1 MSFQDKRITELDEL
15 TSPASGDYL
24 PIVDVS
30 DTAAG
35 TTKKISFSTIGT
47 NAVVSATNITSGT
60 LPDARLSANVTVQ
73 GNSFNT
79 ASKLVQLDGSAKLP
93 AVDGSQLT
101 ALTATN
107 ISSGTLA
114 DARLSA
120 NVTVQGNSFNAASKL
135 VQLDGSSRYPALNG
149 SQITNL
155 SKTQVGLSSV
165 PNVDCTDAGNITSG
179 TLADARLSMNV
190 SLKIKTV
197 NPIAAAGTY
206 PVAANANDAWFVTNH
221 GSGIVNFLLSNT
233 LIAGME
239 VKIFTNTNQSVSFA
253 TDTSVTAMYVGGS
266 IAPSG
271 IYVPAPAA
279 GRTISIHCVGVGLVF
294 ISGI

>member
-35 TTKKISFSTIGT
+35 TTKKISFSTIGI
-47 NAVVSATNITSGT
+47 NAVVSASNITSGT
-60 LPDARLSANVTVQ
+60 LADARLSANVTVQ

-79 ASKLVQLDGSAKLP
+79 ASKLVQLDGSTKLP

-135 VQLDGSSRYPALNG
+135 VQLDGSSRYPALDG

-165 PNVDCTDAGNITSG
+165 LNVDCTDAGNITSG
-179 TLADARLSMNV
+179 TLADARLSNNV
-190 SLKIKTV
+190 SLKTKSVT
-197 NPIAAAGTY
+197 PIGAAGAY
-206 PVAANANDAWFVTNH
+206 PLTSANNDTWYVTSHVAGIVSFVLANALVPGTE
-221 GSGIVNFLLSNT
+221 I
-233 LIAGME
+233 
-239 VKIFTNTNQSVSFA
+239 KIFTNTAQTISFT

-271 IYVPAPAA
+271 TYTPVAAA
-279 GRTISIHCVGVGLVF
+279 GKTISVHCVGTNLVF
-294 ISGI
+294 ISGL

>member
-1 MSFQDKRITELDEL
+1 MSFQDKRITELSEL
-15 TSPASGDYL
+15 TGPATDDFL

-30 DTAAG
+30 DSAAG
-35 TTKKISFSTIGT
+35 TTKKITFANIGA
-47 NAVVSATNITSGT
+47 NIPLNATNITSGT

-73 GNSFNT
+73 GNVFN
-79 ASKLVQLDGSAKLP
+79 AANKLVQLDGSTKLP

-135 VQLDGSSRYPALNG
+135 VQLDGSSRYPALDG

-165 PNVDCTDAGNITSG
+165 PNIDCTDAGNISSG
-179 TLADARLSMNV
+179 TLNDARLSMNV

-197 NPIAAAGTY
+197 TPIAAAGTY

-221 GSGIVNFLLSNT
+221 GSGTVNFLLSNT

-253 TDTSVTAMYVGGS
+253 TDTGVTAMYVGGS
-266 IAPSG
+266 IPPSG
-271 IYVPAPAA
+271 VYVPVA
-279 GRTISIHCVGVGLVF
+279 GAGKTISIHCVGTNLVF
-294 ISGI
+294 ITGA

>member
-47 NAVVSATNITSGT
+47 NVAISASNITSGT
-60 LPDARLSANVTVQ
+60 LADARLSANVTLQ
-73 GNSFNT
+73 GNSFNA

-135 VQLDGSSRYPALNG
+135 VQLDGSSRYPALDG

-179 TLADARLSMNV
+179 TLADARLSNNV
-190 SLKIKTV
+190 SLKTKSVT
-197 NPIAAAGTY
+197 PIGAAGAY
-206 PVAANANDAWFVTNH
+206 PLTSANNDTWYVTSHVAGIVSFVLANALVPGTE
-221 GSGIVNFLLSNT
+221 I
-233 LIAGME
+233 
-239 VKIFTNTNQSVSFA
+239 KIFTNTAQTISFT

-271 IYVPAPAA
+271 TYTPVAAA
-279 GRTISIHCVGVGLVF
+279 GKTISVHCVGTNLVF
-294 ISGI
+294 ISGL

>member
-79 ASKLVQLDGSAKLP
+79 ASKLVQLDGSTKLP

-135 VQLDGSSRYPALNG
+135 VQLDGSSRYPALDG

-179 TLADARLSMNV
+179 TLADARLSNNV
-190 SLKIKTV
+190 SLKTKSVT
-197 NPIAAAGTY
+197 PIGAAGAY
-206 PVAANANDAWFVTNH
+206 PLTSANNDTWYVTSHVAGIVSFVLANALVPGTE
-221 GSGIVNFLLSNT
+221 I
-233 LIAGME
+233 
-239 VKIFTNTNQSVSFA
+239 KIFTNTAQTISFT

-271 IYVPAPAA
+271 TYTPVAAA
-279 GRTISIHCVGVGLVF
+279 GKTISVHCVGTNLVF
-294 ISGI
+294 ISGL

>member
-47 NAVVSATNITSGT
+47 NAVVSASNITSGT

-79 ASKLVQLDGSAKLP
+79 ASKLVQLDGSTKLP

-135 VQLDGSSRYPALNG
+135 VQLDGSSRYPALDG

-179 TLADARLSMNV
+179 TLADARLSNNV
-190 SLKIKTV
+190 SLKTKSVT
-197 NPIAAAGTY
+197 PIGAAGAY
-206 PVAANANDAWFVTNH
+206 PLTSANNDTWYVTSHVAGIVSFVLANALVPGTE
-221 GSGIVNFLLSNT
+221 I
-233 LIAGME
+233 
-239 VKIFTNTNQSVSFA
+239 KIFTNTAQTISFT

-271 IYVPAPAA
+271 TYTPVAAA
-279 GRTISIHCVGVGLVF
+279 GKTISVHCVGTNLVF
-294 ISGI
+294 ISGL

>member
-47 NAVVSATNITSGT
+47 NAVVSASNITSGT
-60 LPDARLSANVTVQ
+60 LADARLSANVTVQ
-73 GNSFNT
+73 GNVFN
-79 ASKLVQLDGSAKLP
+79 AANKLVQLDGSTKLP

-135 VQLDGSSRYPALNG
+135 VQLDGSSRYPALDG

-165 PNVDCTDAGNITSG
+165 PNVDCTDASNITSG
-179 TLADARLSMNV
+179 TLADARLSTNV

-197 NPIAAAGTY
+197 TPIGAAGPY
-206 PVAANANDAWFVTNH
+206 PLTSAFNDTWYVTSHAA
-221 GSGIVNFLLSNT
+221 GIVAFVLDNG
-233 LIAGME
+233 LIPGTE
-239 VKIFTNTNQSVSFA
+239 IKIFTNSAQTVSY
-253 TDTSVTAMYVGGS
+253 TADSSITVMYPGGS
-266 IAPSG
+266 IAPG
-271 IYVPAPAA
+271 GTYTPVAAA
-279 GRTISIHCVGVGLVF
+279 GKTISVHCVSVGLVF
-294 ISGI
+294 ITGL